1 MYLCNTILCKALK
14 NWCFWTVVL
23 EKTLE
28 SPLDWKGIKSVNPR
42 GNQSWIFTRRTDAE
56 AEALMFWPPVTKN
69 WLIGKDPETE
79 KEKIEGR
86 RRMGLQSM
94 RWLDGITNLMDMSLS
109 KLQELVMDRKAWH
122 VAVHEVIERWARLSN
137 WTELMCF
144 HENEKSNL
152 KHCSLCSSIKW
163 KVKLVSLDLSTG
175 FCYPCTCFII
185 TVNIDSMV
193 DQWRKLIVPIK
204 LFIIISSSDLLFFES
219 N

>member
-1 MYLCNTILCKALK
+1 M
-14 NWCFWTVVL
+14 L

-56 AEALMFWPPVTKN
+56 AEALMFWPPVMKN

-86 RRMGLQSM
+86 RRRVLQRM

-109 KLQELVMDRKAWH
+109 KLQELVIDRKAWH
-122 VAVHEVIERWARLSN
+122 VAVHGVTKSWAGLSN
-137 WTELMCF
+137 WTELMSF
-144 HENEKSNL
+144 NENKKSNL

-204 LFIIISSSDLLFFES
+204 LFITISSSDLLFFES

>member
-1 MYLCNTILCKALK
+1 M
-14 NWCFWTVVL
+14 
-23 EKTLE
+23 
-28 SPLDWKGIKSVNPR
+28 
-42 GNQSWIFTRRTDAE
+42 
-56 AEALMFWPPVTKN
+56 KN

-86 RRMGLQSM
+86 RRRVLQRM

-122 VAVHEVIERWARLSN
+122 VAVHGVTKSWAGLNN

-144 HENEKSNL
+144 NENEKSNL

-204 LFIIISSSDLLFFES
+204 LFITISSSDLLFFES